1 MISNKAEAKVN
12 RETIREK
19 TMQMIYQMDVSGS
32 FDYSKL
38 NVMDE
43 DLNVLNKK
51 QAIEIL
57 SSVKENIADIDK
69 AINANIDK
77 WTFERISKTDLAI
90 LRTAVC
96 EMMYIESVPNA
107 VSINEAVKL
116 SKKYGDE
123 KSYKFVNS
131 VLGKIEK
138 KLAQD

>member
-1 MISNKAEAKVN
+1 MN

-19 TMQMIYQMDVSGS
+19 TMQMIYQMDVAGV

-38 NVMDE
+38 NVMEE
-43 DLNVLNKK
+43 DLNILNKK
-51 QAIEIL
+51 QAVQTL
-57 SSVKENIADIDK
+57 TSVKDHISEIDEM
-69 AINANIDK
+69 ISANTDN
-77 WTFERISKTDLAI
+77 WSFERISKTDLAI

-96 EMMYIESVPNA
+96 EMMFIDSIPEA

-116 SKKYGDE
+116 SKKYGDD

-138 KLAQD
+138 KLRQE